1 MKKKKINRTK
11 EEIVKV
17 AIKLF
22 FSKGFSNTSAREIS
36 EALDISPGNLTFHFH
51 TKEDLLAVIV
61 DFMCSYQWELMK
73 TATKEGK
80 TALMA
85 YALELLS
92 MAAACEE
99 NEIARDLYL
108 SSYTHAKPLEIIRK
122 NDKEKAKIIFE
133 EYTSGWTEEQFKEAE
148 TLISGI
154 EYATL
159 MTTQSSS
166 SLEVRIPGAL
176 NAIMLIFGVPEDIRK
191 VKIEKVTAMDYRE
204 IGNRILHEF
213 MDHLENLSKEEIDD
227 VLRKY
232 SE

>member
-1 MKKKKINRTK
+1 MNSVQ
-11 EEIVKV
+11 EI
-17 AIKLF
+17 IF
-22 FSKGFSNTSAREIS
+22 FSPFSKLGQRYTSVNVYPIIFYHMSA
-36 EALDISPGNLTFHFH
+36 
-51 TKEDLLAVIV
+51 
-61 DFMCSYQWELMK
+61 
-73 TATKEGK
+73 
-80 TALMA
+80 
-85 YALELLS
+85 
-92 MAAACEE
+92 
-99 NEIARDLYL
+99 EIARDLYL

-204 IGNRILHEF
+204 IGDRILHEF
-213 MDHLENLSKEEIDD
+213 IDHLENLSNRLIENFGCDK
-227 VLRKY
+227 
-232 SE
+232 